1 MYEGKTQ
8 LTRIW
13 VVKPEFVNNWNEI
26 TEAHTKWMAETH
38 YREGNKKTA
47 FSQLVYSARNQ
58 R

>member
-26 TEAHTKWMAETH
+26 TEAHTKLLEKEIISKPQYWLWSH
-38 YREGNKKTA
+38 KRWKNSRKK
-47 FSQLVYSARNQ
+47 
-58 R
+58 

>member
-26 TEAHTKWMAETH
+26 TEVHTKWMAETH
-38 YREGNKKTA
+38 YGEGDKKKTSFA
-47 FSQLVYSARNQ
+47 
-58 R
+58 